1 MNPVVTNRLTDTE
14 ASALS
19 HCRVTDMYSPAE
31 FSNYARAGHTEPALV
46 GTICNQQNV
55 LVARPIGADLL
66 ARNPAR

>member
-1 MNPVVTNRLTDTE
+1 MNPVVTNRLIDAE
-14 ASALS
+14 ASAL

-31 FSNYARAGHTEPALV
+31 FSNYARAGHTERALV

-55 LVARPIGADLL
+55 LVARLIGADLL